1 MPWGVAVAAGIS
13 ATAGTING
21 AQASSAAKK
30 AAAPLTQAQNT
41 LYGDAESIASTPYT
55 PYTGQQVADLSS
67 NQVSAVQQANADS
80 APGNQ
85 ASAYLT
91 DAGDEAADIA
101 GNNWN
106 STTAKNYMNPYTQNV
121 TDLALNQENQ
131 SYANTQNTAGLTA
144 ASSGA
149 FGGDRA
155 ALTQATN
162 TVGHNYNQGEIEAQ
176 GQAAAYTN
184 AQQLWSADNARMSS
198 AANAYSAAGNDIT
211 NMNSQDINNLLSTGG
226 AQQAVAQMKLTTG
239 YNNYL
244 DQRNWATNQLAPL
257 ESAAGRTPTL
267 AATSPTNYASSLV
280 GAGSALAGYFGSN
293 SANNQSTASETAS
306 LNNTSAADTA
316 SEAGNYFGLDTNSS
330 EGAGSNVNVAPS
342 QGGIIGEDTAGDFG

>member
-1 MPWGVAVAAGIS
+1 MR
-13 ATAGTING
+13 N
-21 AQASSAAKK
+21 AQSDLYS
-30 AAAPLTQAQNT
+30 QAEN
-41 LYGDAESIASTPYT
+41 IASTPYT
-55 PYTGQQVADLSS
+55 AYTGQQVADLSG
-67 NQVSAVQQANADS
+67 NQVKAVQQAGEAS

-91 DAGDEAADIA
+91 QAGDEAADIA

-106 STTAKNYMNPYTQNV
+106 SKTAQNYMSPYTQNV
-121 TDLALNQENQ
+121 TDLALNKENQ
-131 SYANTQNTAGLTA
+131 SYADTQNTADLSA

-184 AQQLWSADNARMSS
+184 AQQLWSADNARMASASS
-198 AANAYSAAGNDIT
+198 AYQNAGNDIT

-267 AATSPTNYASSLV
+267 AATNPTNYASSLV

-293 SANNQSTASETAS
+293 NASNGNTAAETAS
-306 LNNTSAADTA
+306 LNATSDANTA

-330 EGAGSNVNVAPS
+330 EGAGDNLNIASTLDGS
-342 QGGIIGEDTAGDFG
+342 